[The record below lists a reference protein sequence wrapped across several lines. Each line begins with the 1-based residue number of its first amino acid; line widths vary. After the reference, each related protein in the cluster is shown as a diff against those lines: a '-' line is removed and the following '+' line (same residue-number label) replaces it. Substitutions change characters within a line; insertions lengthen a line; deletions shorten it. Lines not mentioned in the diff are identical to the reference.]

1 MSEAVAE
8 LAGLER
14 DRLIAE
20 EMIEEIPDEEE
31 EAVEAT
37 DYAAVE
43 KEEEKAYAEML
54 WNQVDSSQRFWSSIQ
69 MQNDFHQHEQNLVN
83 LSDMWWLEIFIQVP
97 IKSSKTVNSRQKI
110 EICCIEIL
118 ETM

>member
-1 MSEAVAE
+1 MPFAVPAPKYGPTDRPATARAMSEAVAE

-14 DRLIAE
+14 ERLIAE

-54 WNQVDSSQRFWSSIQ
+54 WNQVDSSQSF
-69 MQNDFHQHEQNLVN
+69 
-83 LSDMWWLEIFIQVP
+83 
-97 IKSSKTVNSRQKI
+97 
-110 EICCIEIL
+110 
-118 ETM
+118 